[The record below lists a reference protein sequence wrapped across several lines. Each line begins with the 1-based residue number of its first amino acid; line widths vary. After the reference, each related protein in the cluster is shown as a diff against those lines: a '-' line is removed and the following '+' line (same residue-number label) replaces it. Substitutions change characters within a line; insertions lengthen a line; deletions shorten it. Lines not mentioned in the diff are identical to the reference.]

1 MTRAPA
7 PPSPR
12 GQCTRVRRADN
23 TSEPVLRGGCQQLWL
38 PGAFA
43 ALPSQ
48 GVPARI
54 GKFRASALVAMA
66 MLLCLCS
73 LTAAAALPA
82 PAAAVV
88 TPIDIANSTQLFV
101 DDFLVASKTANL
113 VRSLHRPDCSRVAVT
128 TDAPWERN
136 YTMGLI
142 GTNVILREDGTLQLT
157 YSLRN
162 STLGCRPASVKPSA
176 NDQPPCSEISP
187 TNPPQP
193 NYEATAG
200 NIYIGYAESTDG
212 GLTFQKPLQHK
223 YSVRGSTAN
232 NFIAIASPGS
242 NGLSIFIDPNE
253 QPGSPK
259 RYRGTSADLA
269 LISPDG
275 KNWTKIGRMVPPST
289 IPAGSDEGMPGHG
302 AFDTDGIIYWDP
314 VCGGGGGCYSFFTRW
329 DRAKPGAAPTSS
341 SSGLGRAVRRAD
353 SKHLDSLLN
362 TTCNG
367 THDWNPVMCPIG
379 KWENE
384 SVVMGADKI
393 DLSTHPLA
401 PGSGQFVPM
410 VRPPIRPAGP
420 RPLLPLL
427 PVLASAVLTYSP
439 LCCVAGLLRKHT
451 LVPAARCGPRYL
463 LDGGGS
469 VLALGNGDHR
479 HLRHRSGELSR
490 RP

>member
-1 MTRAPA
+1 
-7 PPSPR
+7 
-12 GQCTRVRRADN
+12 
-23 TSEPVLRGGCQQLWL
+23 
-38 PGAFA
+38 
-43 ALPSQ
+43 
-48 GVPARI
+48 
-54 GKFRASALVAMA
+54 MA

-73 LTAAAALPA
+73 LTA
-82 PAAAVV
+82 V
-88 TPIDIANSTQLFV
+88 TPPIDIANSTQLFV
-101 DDFLVASKTANL
+101 DDFLVATKTANL

-142 GTNVILREDGTLQLT
+142 GTNVILRGDGTLQLT
-157 YSLRN
+157 YCLRN

-193 NYEATAG
+193 NYEGTAG

-242 NGLSIFIDPNE
+242 NGLSIFVDPNE
-253 QPGSPK
+253 KPGSPK

-275 KNWTKIGRMVPPST
+275 KNWTKTGRMVPPST

-314 VCGGGGGCYSFFTRW
+314 ACGGGGGCYSFFTRW
-329 DRAKPGAAPTSS
+329 DRSKPGAAPDS

-367 THDWNPVMCPIG
+367 TRDWNPVMCPIG

-384 SVVMGADKI
+384 SVVLGADKI
-393 DLSTHPLA
+393 DLSMHPLA

-410 VRPPIRPAGP
+410 VRPSIRPAAP
-420 RPLLPLL
+420 RLLLSLL
-427 PVLASAVLTYSP
+427 PVLDSAALTYSS
-439 LCCVAGLLRKHT
+439 LRCVAGLIRKHP
-451 LVPAARCGPRYL
+451 LVPAAWCGPRYL
-463 LDGGGS
+463 LDGSSS
-469 VLALGNGDHR
+469 VLALGISHHR

-490 RP
+490 RPQLHHCGSQPVAQPWARWQPGFPTGVVRPAGANTRR